1 MKTHNPVENMSS
13 DLHTSTTDKPSTQ
26 SLFAGGK
33 PGETKTATGTPATE
47 GASGKGEGEG
57 KSETGSPAP
66 KSEATA
72 PAVKVDEDVK
82 FAKKL
87 QAFLRKAAAA
97 RQKLAVITPALVLDA
112 KSAAKNADKPEYAPE
127 DFILQYKGLVNLATS
142 EELIFP
148 LEK

>member
-72 PAVKVDEDVK
+72 PAVKVAE
-82 FAKKL
+82 
-87 QAFLRKAAAA
+87 A
-97 RQKLAVITPALVLDA
+97 RGYHSRPGARRQVC
-112 KSAAKNADKPEYAPE
+112 
-127 DFILQYKGLVNLATS
+127 G
-142 EELIFP
+142 EECR
-148 LEK
+148 